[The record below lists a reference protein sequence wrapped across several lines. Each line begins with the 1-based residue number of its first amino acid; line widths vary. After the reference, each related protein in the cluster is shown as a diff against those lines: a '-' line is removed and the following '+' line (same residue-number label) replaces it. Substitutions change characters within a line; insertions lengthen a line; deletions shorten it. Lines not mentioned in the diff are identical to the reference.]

1 MLAARNH
8 RFGAPEVVMLEQ
20 VPLPDLG
27 ENQLLVRVGASTVS
41 AADWR
46 LRTRNV
52 PRGFG
57 IIMGLLFG
65 FRRPRYFALGTE
77 MAGEVVA
84 VGKRVEKFFVDERVV
99 ANLGMKLGGHAE
111 YVAVSASAALAK
123 IPDSIS
129 FESAAALVFGGTT
142 ALVFLRDKLALRQ
155 GETLLV
161 VGAGGAV
168 GSAAVQ
174 LGREMGAVVTG
185 VCSQKKAS
193 LVEGLGATRVIA
205 YESTDW
211 RKGTERYDVVLDTVG
226 GTTFENSRHKLSE
239 KGRIGLVVADLPL
252 TIRSAWVSL
261 FHRQKVRAGS
271 ISESAADLDY
281 LVSLCERGRLKPL
294 IGGVFPFDQVAR
306 AHEVVESGH
315 KTGSI
320 VLSLGSIV

>member
-8 RFGAPEVVMLEQ
+8 RFGAPDVVRIERI
-20 VPLPDLG
+20 PLPDLG
-27 ENQLLVRVGASTVS
+27 DDQLLVRVGASTVS

-57 IIMGLLFG
+57 ILMGLVFG

-77 MAGEVVA
+77 AAGEVVA
-84 VGKRVEKFFVDERVV
+84 VGQRVETFFVHDRVV
-99 ANLGMKLGGHAE
+99 ANLGMKLGGHAQ
-111 YVAVSASAALAK
+111 YVAISASAAVAK
-123 IPDSIS
+123 IPDAVS

-142 ALVFLRDKLALRQ
+142 ALVFLRDKLALRH

-193 LVEGLGATRVIA
+193 RVAGLGATRVIA

-211 RKGTERYDVVLDTVG
+211 RKETERYDVILDTVG

-252 TIRSAWVSL
+252 MLRSAWLSL

-271 ISESAADLDY
+271 VSESAADLDY
-281 LVSLCERGRLKPL
+281 LLSLCERGRFQPL
-294 IGGVFPFDQVAR
+294 IGGVFPLDQVAR

-320 VLSLGSIV
+320 VLSLP